1 MNSSYL
7 KILPFILLL
16 TFSQVVAEELPP
28 GKMLLP
34 ESALPEYEAKID
46 HARLI
51 KDKSRNVLKMGEAV
65 YELNCQSCHGRP
77 GFEGSVPNSL
87 KFWEGEFQHGS
98 DPHTMYNT
106 LTRGWRLMIPQVML
120 TPREKYAVIHYIR
133 EEFIKKNNSGQ
144 YFNVAQKYLNT
155 LPKGEDLGPIPV
167 ERVPWKDM
175 DYGSFLMGSF
185 EIADDQDRAKP
196 SESVG
201 ITNNLAYKAIA
212 IRLDQGNGGVSKGTE
227 WVAFEHDTLRIA
239 GIWKGEGFIDW
250 RGINF
255 DGRHVVRP
263 RTIGE
268 PVLESSDLPG
278 WANPETGKFEDQR
291 IKGLDGNRYGP
302 LPREWCQYLGLY
314 KYENKTIISYRV
326 GKAEILEHHALSED
340 GSFVRF
346 LSIGKSPHPLSFRM
360 PGKRITIQS
369 SNQKLPNRLSEN
381 KNSWILSVKPKN
393 TPVNLS
399 ITHSSKEGSIALP
412 TIDLNQFTK
421 GGPAQWQES
430 LSSAILRGTQ
440 SGPFQVDEFTLPLT
454 NPWKSRMRAS
464 GIDFSPDGKSAYLC
478 FWDGDV
484 WKVDGIADESALT
497 TEWKRIASGL
507 FQPLGIKLRNG
518 EVFVSCRDQ
527 IVRLKDLNGD
537 GETDFYEAFNSD
549 HQVTEHFHEFAMGLQ
564 SDKNGNFY
572 YAKSARHA
580 RKPLVPHHGTL
591 IKVSADGQKSE
602 ILANGFRAANGVCR
616 NPDGSFFVTDQ
627 EGHWN
632 PQNRINHVIPGN
644 NFYGN
649 MWSYGA
655 PEDNSDSAMK
665 QPLCWTHKQFDRSPA
680 ELIWVESEK
689 WGNLNGKLI
698 HMSYGHGRIEVVP
711 HETVNGQVQ
720 GGLCRLPIPDM
731 PTGTMRGRFH
741 PENEHLYL
749 AGMSAWGSA
758 QSKPGG
764 FYRLRATGKP
774 MHLPS
779 SMRATKKGIK
789 ITFTDPLSEKLNPF
803 IKVKTWAL
811 KRTKNY
817 GSRKYEEK
825 TLEVKGTTVSKDGY
839 RLMIEIPGIAPCWQM
854 SIQYEL
860 NSETGKRIIGEV
872 QNTIHSLS
880 DT

>member
-1 MNSSYL
+1 MNSSVF
-7 KILPFILLL
+7 KFTTSILLIL
-16 TFSQVVAEELPP
+16 FSNGKAKELPP

-51 KDKSRNVLKMGEAV
+51 KDRSRNVFKLGESV

-87 KFWEGEFQHGS
+87 KFWEGKFQHGS
-98 DPHTMYNT
+98 DPYTMYNT
-106 LTRGWRLMIPQVML
+106 LTRGWRLMVPQVML

-133 EEFIKKNNSGQ
+133 EQFINRKNPEQ
-144 YFNVAQKYLNT
+144 YFNVDQKYLNE
-155 LPKGEDLGPIPV
+155 LPKGEELGPVPIK
-167 ERVPWKDM
+167 RTPWKDM

-185 EIADDQDRAKP
+185 EIADSQDRAKP
-196 SESVG
+196 TESVG
-201 ITNNLAYKAIA
+201 QNNNLAYKAIA
-212 IRLDQGNGGVSKGTE
+212 IRMDQGKGGVSAGNK

-239 GIWKGEGFIDW
+239 GIWDGEGFIDW
-250 RGINF
+250 HGINF

-263 RTIGE
+263 RTIGN
-268 PVLESSDLPG
+268 PFLESPDLPG
-278 WANPETGKFEDQR
+278 WAYPETGKFEDQR

-314 KYENKTIISYRV
+314 KYESKTIISYRV
-326 GKAEILEHHALSED
+326 GKAKILESHALSDD

-346 LSIGKSPHPLSFRM
+346 LSVGKSSHPLSFRM
-360 PGKRITIQS
+360 PGKNITIKS
-369 SNQKLPNRLSEN
+369 SSSKLPNKSAEN
-381 KNSWILSVKPKN
+381 QNSWILSVEPKD

-399 ITHSSKEGSIALP
+399 ITLVQKEKGTTTLP
-412 TIDLNQFTK
+412 LNLNQFTK
-421 GGPAQWQES
+421 GGTAQWKERLKS
-430 LSSAILRGTQ
+430 TILRGTQ
-440 SGPFQVDEFTLPLT
+440 SGPFQVDEFTLPLN

-497 TEWKRIASGL
+497 IEWQRIASGL

-527 IVRLKDLNGD
+527 IVCLKDLNGD
-537 GETDFYEAFNSD
+537 GETDFYQAFNSD

-564 SDKNGNFY
+564 SDEDGNFY

-580 RKPLVPHHGTL
+580 RKALVPHHGTL
-591 IKVSADGQKSE
+591 IKVSANGQKTE

-655 PEDNSDSAMK
+655 PEDSADSAMK

-680 ELIWVESEK
+680 ELIWVDSEK
-689 WGNLNGKLI
+689 WGNLNGKLL

-711 HETVNGQVQ
+711 HETLNGQVQ
-720 GGLCRLPIPDM
+720 GGLCRLPIPDL

-741 PENEHLYL
+741 PNNEHLYL

-758 QSKPGG
+758 QAKPGG
-764 FYRLRATGKP
+764 FYRLRATGQP

-779 SMRATKKGIK
+779 SMRATKQGIE
-789 ITFTDPLSEKLNPF
+789 ISFTDSLSEKLNAS
-803 IKVKTWAL
+803 IQVKTWAL

-817 GSRKYEEK
+817 GSRKYDEK
-825 TLEVKGTTVSKDGY
+825 NLKVGKISLSKNKQN
-839 RLMIEIPGIAPCWQM
+839 LMIEIPDIAPCWQM
-854 SIQYEL
+854 SVHYEVDSK
-860 NSETGKRIIGEV
+860 NGDRIKGEI
-872 QNTIHSLS
+872 QNTIHTLA
-880 DT
+880 DL